1 MPKTIVLGDEHDD
14 ALRDALRATLHELGA
29 VSLDQSWGL
38 AGSQELST
46 HRVSLGSEIVTI
58 ESETY
63 IGLSITG
70 GEDTVDRIAAGV
82 AQRRPRPA

>member
-1 MPKTIVLGDEHDD
+1 MPKTIVLGDEYDD
-14 ALRDALRATLHELGA
+14 DLRAALGATLHELGA

-46 HRVSLGSEIVTI
+46 HQVCIGPDVVTI

-70 GEDTVDRIAAGV
+70 TEETVDRIAASV
-82 AQRRPRPA
+82 AQRKPQPA